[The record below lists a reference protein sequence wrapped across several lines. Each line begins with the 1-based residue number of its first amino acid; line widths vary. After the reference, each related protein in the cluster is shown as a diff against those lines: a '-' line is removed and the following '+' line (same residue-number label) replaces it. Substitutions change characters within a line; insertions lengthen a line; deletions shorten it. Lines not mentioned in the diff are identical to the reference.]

1 MKKTGFLKQSQ
12 ILIQRYLK
20 IFFNDK
26 QNLALTIAIPL
37 LTILIVCLVASDDM
51 FATKTDKDIQI
62 NDGYPILS
70 WEIVDYQLDKD
81 ENEDETDEKDEESSE
96 KDWDGQ
102 IPEKTQMMPAD
113 SDGNEYYISSPGDLQ
128 LIAKLKGEWL
138 KKTYYLSNNI
148 NMNDHEIIPIGT
160 DSEPFTGTFEGNGH
174 IIRNFK
180 IDAKNGF
187 VGFFGKIAE
196 NGKVCNLGIEDAEI
210 TGNTECNNSG
220 LIAGK
225 IDDAVIENCYTSKC
239 KIDLSGNNIGGIVG
253 TVSGSD
259 STVRNCYSRADIS
272 VNGNNVGGIA
282 GTVKGGNLQYIY
294 FAGTLEDNGSD
305 TKYFGGIAG
314 CLDDEENSFYG
325 IYDNEVCNNFKAIGA
340 ENNKSSDLKN
350 ANLEGWTTKKLQ
362 QNASLIRKLDCDIGE
377 DEENGTFKN
386 DGELANFGGTQTG
399 LFMLACVAIFVGIC
413 NSIQEICKER
423 NILKREYMTNLR
435 LSSYM
440 ISKLAVQG
448 MICAVQTVVILIIFY
463 LSVTDKV
470 YPSNGI
476 IFPNSKLEVFVT
488 MFLLT
493 YASDAIALL
502 ISSIVKTSSTANTF
516 IPIILIVQI
525 VFSGVLFDLGKTLDT
540 FAGIMISKWG
550 IGALAATNRLNE
562 SRITMVMKNP
572 ELSLQMGDDMTRIKD
587 LYVATASNLLKL
599 WLILFAFVIACSI
612 ISGFILTGV
621 KHDKR

>member
-12 ILIQRYLK
+12 VLIQRYLK

-81 ENEDETDEKDEESSE
+81 ENEDETDKKNEESSE